1 VIPLTAL
8 YIDFQSIRCK
18 RAWRWLS
25 LLPERAQVEVR
36 PFSLDSGDGGDSG
49 PWDRKTPS
57 SAGLEL
63 LALGELARER
73 GQAAH
78 LAFVDA
84 AFAAVHDSDADVSSF
99 EAWLALGTQLDLD
112 LDAFTADS
120 ERWRAEVG
128 LWHEEAKDEL
138 GVSAVPALVFGER
151 ALYLALEGDVRDQEG
166 ARRLLDALA
175 ELAEQPVG
183 QVRRTA

>member
-1 VIPLTAL
+1 VLPLTAL
-8 YIDFQSIRCK
+8 YVDFQSVRCE

-25 LLPERAQVEVR
+25 LLPERAHVEVR
-36 PFSLDSGDGGDSG
+36 PFSLDGGDGGDRG

-73 GQAAH
+73 GHAAH

-84 AFAAVHDSDADVSSF
+84 AFAAVHGGDADISSL
-99 EAWLALGTQLDLD
+99 EAWLALGAKLGLD

-138 GVSAVPALVFGER
+138 GVTAVPTLVFGER
-151 ALYLALEGDVRDQEG
+151 AMYVALEADVDDPPR

-175 ELAEQPVG
+175 ELAEQPLG